1 MTAIPVILNPTAGG
15 GRLLRLRPELDS
27 AALRLGVELEFWLT
41 ERRGHGEELARKAV
55 REGRP
60 LVLAWGGDGTYNE
73 VARGLLGSH
82 SSLGVLPGGTTS
94 VLAYEFGIPRP
105 APRALEALLEG
116 ADRAMRVGA
125 SDGDDL
131 VLLML
136 SCGPDSVVVSDAIDR
151 RTGNY
156 KGKTGIAVQA
166 IRELVS
172 GRPLPRL
179 RVRSGEKSVDGGWVI
194 VGNSRCFGGPY
205 RATPDADPFA
215 PAFEVVVHQG
225 TGRAAAVGFA
235 LGIPL
240 GRHVKRRDVIR
251 FGCDQVTIEPIPGD
265 CRIPYQVDGDP
276 IGNLPVSL
284 EVDPRNLNVRLPRS
298 HNS

>member
-1 MTAIPVILNPTAGG
+1 MTGIPVILNPTAGG
-15 GRLLRLRPELDS
+15 GRLLRQRSELD
-27 AALRLGVELEFWLT
+27 AVAIKIGVELEFWLT
-41 ERRGHGEELARKAV
+41 ERRGHGEELARMAV
-55 REGRP
+55 TQDRP

-73 VARGLLGSH
+73 VARGLVGSQ

-116 ADRAMRVGA
+116 VDRVMRVGA

-136 SCGPDSVVVSDAIDR
+136 SCGPDSVVVSGAINR

-166 IRELVS
+166 VRELLS
-172 GRPLPRL
+172 GRQLPRL
-179 RVRSGEKSVDGGWVI
+179 RVRSGDRTVDGGWVI

-215 PAFEVVVHQG
+215 PVFEVVVHQG
-225 TGRAAAVGFA
+225 IGRAAAAGFA

-240 GRHVKRRDVIR
+240 GRHIKRRDVVR
-251 FGCDQVTIEPIPGD
+251 FSCDRVTIEPVPGD
-265 CRIPYQVDGDP
+265 ARLPYQIDGDP
-276 IGNLPVSL
+276 IGDLPVSL
-284 EVDPRNLNVRLPRS
+284 EVDPRKLIVRLPRS
-298 HNS
+298 HKS